1 MRAGVKIAGRNINN
15 LRYAADTILAAE
27 SEEEQK
33 SKSLL
38 MRVKEE
44 SEKAHFSPYGALPGT
59 LMPFP
64 GAPLDVEAKAFLKK
78 LLEQSKTSSLVATS
92 HMIPQPALQ
101 TLSASYL
108 GSTMFLALG
117 MLSLVAAWRDS
128 ETRAGDADT

>member
-1 MRAGVKIAGRNINN
+1 
-15 LRYAADTILAAE
+15 
-27 SEEEQK
+27 
-33 SKSLL
+33 

-64 GAPLDVEAKAFLKK
+64 GAPQDLEARAFLKK